1 MEKQKLPNSTAILIL
16 GIFSI
21 LTCCCYGVLGII
33 LSIIALYLAKKDTQL
48 YLENPELY
56 TNYSNIKTGK
66 VLAYI
71 GLILS
76 VIYLLFVIWLFST
89 FGFEGIQDQELM
101 QEKIR
106 EMFGQ

>member
-21 LTCCCYGVLGII
+21 LTCCCYGVLGIL
-33 LSIIALYLAKKDTQL
+33 LSVIALYLANKDTQL
-48 YLENPELY
+48 YMENKESY
-56 TNYSNIKTGK
+56 SNYSNIKTGK

-76 VIYLLFVIWLFST
+76 IIYLLFVIWLFVT
-89 FGFEGIQDQELM
+89 FGYEGMQDQELM
-101 QEKIR
+101 EEKIR

>member
-21 LTCCCYGVLGII
+21 LTCCCYGVLGIL
-33 LSIIALYLAKKDTQL
+33 LSVIALYLANKDTQL
-48 YLENPELY
+48 YMENKELY
-56 TNYSNIKTGK
+56 SNYSNIKTGK

-76 VIYLLFVIWLFST
+76 IIYLLFVFWLFVT
-89 FGFEGIQDQELM
+89 FGYEGMQDQELM
-101 QEKIR
+101 EEKIR

>member
-21 LTCCCYGVLGII
+21 LTCCCYGVLGIL
-33 LSIIALYLAKKDTQL
+33 LSVIALYLANKDKQL
-48 YLENPELY
+48 YMENKELY
-56 TNYSNIKTGK
+56 SNYSNIKTGK

-76 VIYLLFVIWLFST
+76 IIYLLFVIWLFVT
-89 FGFEGIQDQELM
+89 FGYEGMQDQELM
-101 QEKIR
+101 EEKIR

>member
-21 LTCCCYGVLGII
+21 LTCCCYGVLGIL
-33 LSIIALYLAKKDTQL
+33 LSVIALYLANKDTQL
-48 YLENPELY
+48 YMENKELY
-56 TNYSNIKTGK
+56 SNYSNIKTGK

-76 VIYLLFVIWLFST
+76 IIYLLFVIWLFVT
-89 FGFEGIQDQELM
+89 FGYEGMQDQELM
-101 QEKIR
+101 EEKIR

>member
-16 GIFSI
+16 GILSI
-21 LTCCCYGVLGII
+21 LTCCCYGVLGIL
-33 LSIIALYLAKKDTQL
+33 LSVIALYLANKDTQL
-48 YLENPELY
+48 YMENKELY
-56 TNYSNIKTGK
+56 SNYSNIKTGK

-76 VIYLLFVIWLFST
+76 IIYLLFVIWLFVT
-89 FGFEGIQDQELM
+89 FGYEGMQDQELM
-101 QEKIR
+101 EEKIR